1 MGDANWRIDHTGIGV
16 ADIQAAVRFYDA
28 VLGALGLRPLIRITK
43 DFGAAT
49 GVDDPDLGGVG
60 YGADYPIFW
69 IDVFHP
75 SGVKQHTAF
84 RAKTRDE
91 VEAFYR
97 VGLEAGGR
105 DNGAP
110 GPRAGGYPPGY
121 FAAFVIDPDG
131 NNIEVVLREG

>member
-1 MGDANWRIDHTGIGV
+1 MSDANWRIDHTGVGV
-16 ADIQAAVRFYDA
+16 ADINASVRFYDA
-28 VLGALGLRPLIRITK
+28 VLETLGLRPLMRITK
-43 DFGAAT
+43 DVGAAT
-49 GVDDPDLGGVG
+49 GVDDPNLGGVG

-84 RAKTRDE
+84 RARTRDE

-97 VGLEAGGR
+97 AGVETGGR
-105 DNGAP
+105 DNGPP
-110 GPRAGGYPPGY
+110 GPRTGGYPSGY